1 MGSRTRS
8 EESIVADPQTADLVI
23 LGGGSGGYAC
33 ALRAAELDLSVILI
47 EKDKVGGTCLHR
59 GCIPTKALLHAAEIA
74 DHARDS
80 ASVGVKTTF
89 EGIDVPGVLSY
100 KDGVVDRL
108 WKGLQ
113 STIASRKIDTIEGS
127 GRLES
132 PHSVRVGDTIYEA
145 EHIVLASGSQPRSLP
160 GLEIDGERVITSDHA
175 LVLDR
180 VPESVIILGGGVI
193 GVEFASVWRSFGAEV
208 TIVEMLPQ
216 LVPLEDENSAKLLQ
230 RAFSRRGIKF
240 ELGAKFESVKHT
252 DSGVTVTLAG
262 GKTLD
267 ADLLLVAVGR
277 GPVSADLGYEQ
288 VGVEIERGYVKV
300 DEYCRTS
307 VPTISAVGDLIA
319 TPQLA
324 HVGFGEGIMVAERV
338 GGLEV
343 HPIDYDGVPRITY
356 CDPEVASVGITSAQ
370 AADRGIE
377 TVEFTYPL
385 GGNGRSVILQTQ
397 GAGKVIA
404 AKNEDG
410 SPGRV
415 LGIHLVG
422 SRVGELIAE
431 GQLIFNWEAEP
442 SDVAQLIH
450 PHPTQSEIIGEAML
464 ALAGKPLHV
473 HA

>member
-1 MGSRTRS
+1 MAEGSGRYD
-8 EESIVADPQTADLVI
+8 IVV

-33 ALRAAELDLSVILI
+33 ALRAAELGKRVALV

-74 DHARDS
+74 DQARES
-80 ASVGVKTTF
+80 AAFGVRSSF
-89 EGIDVPGVLSY
+89 EGIDVPGVHSY
-100 KDGVVDRL
+100 KDKVVDRL

-127 GRLES
+127 GRLIS
-132 PHSVRVGDTIYEA
+132 PTEVQVGDTVLQGD
-145 EHIVLASGSQPRSLP
+145 HIVLATGSEPRSLP
-160 GLEIDGERVITSDHA
+160 GLDIDGERVITSDHA
-175 LVLDR
+175 LTYGR
-180 VPESVIILGGGVI
+180 VPGSVIILGGGVI

-216 LVPLEDENSAKLLQ
+216 LLPLEDESSARLLQ
-230 RAFSRRGIKF
+230 RAFRRRGIGF
-240 ELGAKFESVKHT
+240 ELGARFESVKRT
-252 DSGVTVTLAG
+252 DTGVTVTLAG

-277 GPVSADLGYEQ
+277 GPVSASLGYEEI
-288 VGVEIERGYVKV
+288 GVAMERGFVKV
-300 DEYCRTS
+300 DEFCRTS
-307 VPTISAVGDLIA
+307 VPTISAVGDLIP

-324 HVGFGEGIMVAERV
+324 HVGFGEGIMVAERL
-338 GGLEV
+338 GGLDV
-343 HPIDYDGVPRITY
+343 TPIDYDGVPRVTY
-356 CDPEVASVGITSAQ
+356 SEPEVASVGITSAT
-370 AADRGIE
+370 ATERGIE
-377 TVEFTYPL
+377 TTEFTYNL

-397 GAGKVIA
+397 GAAKVIA
-404 AKNEDG
+404 AKGEDG
-410 SPGRV
+410 KPGRV
-415 LGIHLVG
+415 LGVHLVG

-431 GQLIFNWEAEP
+431 GQLIYNWEAEP

-450 PHPTQSEIIGEAML
+450 PHPTQSEAIGEAHL